1 MVVRHV
7 IVVFHAAVER
17 DTDRHKKTSVCKL
30 YFAFL
35 PREVVFELSSEVLLS
50 FLQLVSTKK
59 VSLYK
64 LKLMMWIFER

>member
-7 IVVFHAAVER
+7 IVVFCMR
-17 DTDRHKKTSVCKL
+17 PWSMIRIDRHKKTSVCKL

-50 FLQLVSTKK
+50 FLQLV
-59 VSLYK
+59 
-64 LKLMMWIFER
+64 

>member
-1 MVVRHV
+1 M
-7 IVVFHAAVER
+7 
-17 DTDRHKKTSVCKL
+17 DRHKKTSVCKL

-64 LKLMMWIFER
+64 LMMWIFER